1 MRENLDH
8 SGGARGATAVLSGL
22 LGRIVRAAWLDP
34 AFYSEVREDASAG
47 AQAVA
52 VVLLVALA
60 HGVGGTIRA
69 LLLGWSPVEG
79 FVLGPAGELL
89 FWVAASVAIFL
100 MGRHIFG
107 GASTYGEV
115 ARPFGFAAAPGLLIL
130 VAAAASGVGG
140 ESFLLPVIFLW
151 RLAASFVA
159 VRQAFALG
167 PVRTTVTLL
176 AGVAAGVLAVGG
188 GIRFLVSLAGWA

>member
-1 MRENLDH
+1 MREPG
-8 SGGARGATAVLSGL
+8 SYRRRGGAAAVLSGL

-34 AFYSEVREDASAG
+34 ALYREVREDASVG
-47 AQAVA
+47 VQAVA

-100 MGRHIFG
+100 IGRHIFG

-115 ARPFGFAAAPGLLIL
+115 ARPFGFTAAPGLLIL
-130 VAAAASGVGG
+130 VAASASGVGG
-140 ESFLLPVIFLW
+140 ETLLLPVIFLW
-151 RLAASFVA
+151 RLAAGFVA
-159 VRQAFALG
+159 VRAAFGLG

-176 AGVAAGVLAVGG
+176 AGVVAGALAVGV
-188 GIRFLVSLAGWA
+188 ILRLLVSLAGWE